1 MKFICA
7 YNPHLIFSIDAVPVH
22 IKGTNRID
30 MLKTIERV
38 KQMVGKEAIVQPQ
51 GLSQAA

>member
-1 MKFICA
+1 MKFICS
-7 YNPHLIFSIDAVPVH
+7 YNPHSIFSLNVVPVH

-38 KQMVGKEAIVQPQ
+38 KQRVGKEATVQPQ
-51 GLSQAA
+51 GLTQTA